1 MPDSIQHHAYFTD
14 LFMVGDGVTIEFVY
28 TKLSGNRWAVR
39 ASIAHG
45 ATFAEFYVATDENP
59 DSLEELIA
67 THRIAVSHI
76 VASWANAIIP
86 KGKHND

>member
-1 MPDSIQHHAYFTD
+1 MTQSAQHHAYFTD
-14 LFMVGDGVTIEFVY
+14 LFIVGDGVTIEFIY

-39 ASIAHG
+39 ASIAAG
-45 ATFAEFYVATDENP
+45 STFAEFYVATDENP
-59 DSLEELIA
+59 ESLEELIA

-76 VASWANAIIP
+76 VANWANAIMP

>member
-14 LFMVGDGVTIEFVY
+14 LFIVGDGVTIEFVY

-45 ATFAEFYVATDENP
+45 STFAEFYKATDERP
-59 DSLEELIA
+59 ESLEELFA
-67 THRIAVSHI
+67 THRIAVANI
-76 VASWANAIIP
+76 VQSWANAVRP
-86 KGKHND
+86 KGGNRE

>member
-1 MPDSIQHHAYFTD
+1 MPQQHHAYFTD
-14 LFMVGDGVTIEFVY
+14 LFILGDGVTIEFVY

-45 ATFAEFYVATDENP
+45 STIAEFYAVTDENP
-59 DSLEELIA
+59 ESLEELFT

-76 VASWANAIIP
+76 VQSWATAITP
-86 KGKHND
+86 KEKK

>member
-1 MPDSIQHHAYFTD
+1 MPALPQHHAYFTD
-14 LFMVGDGVTIEFVY
+14 LFIIGDGVTIEFIY

-59 DSLEELIA
+59 ESLEELIA
-67 THRIAVSHI
+67 SHRIAVSNI
-76 VASWANAIIP
+76 VASWANAIMP
-86 KGKHND
+86 KGKK

>member
-1 MPDSIQHHAYFTD
+1 MTQHHAYFTD
-14 LFMVGDGVTIEFVY
+14 LFIVGDGVTIEFIY

-45 ATFAEFYVATDENP
+45 STFAEFYATTDEGP
-59 DSLEELIA
+59 ESLEELIA
-67 THRIAVSHI
+67 SHRIAVSHI

-86 KGKHND
+86 KGKSND

>member
-1 MPDSIQHHAYFTD
+1 MSHHAYFTD
-14 LFMVGDGVTIEFVY
+14 LFILGDGVTVEFIY

-39 ASIAHG
+39 ASIVAG
-45 ATFAEFYVATDENP
+45 MTNAEFYATTDENP
-59 DSLEELIA
+59 ESLEELIA

-76 VASWANAIIP
+76 VAKWADAIMP

>member
-1 MPDSIQHHAYFTD
+1 MPQSAQHHAYFTD
-14 LFMVGDGVTIEFVY
+14 LFIVGDGVTIEFVY

-39 ASIAHG
+39 ASLIAG
-45 ATFAEFYVATDENP
+45 MTNAEFYIATDENP
-59 DSLEELIA
+59 ESLEELFT

-76 VASWANAIIP
+76 VAKWADAIMP

>member
-1 MPDSIQHHAYFTD
+1 MPALPQHHAYFTD
-14 LFMVGDGVTIEFVY
+14 LFIVNGVTIEFIY

-59 DSLEELIA
+59 ESLEELFT
-67 THRIAVSHI
+67 THRFAVSHI
-76 VASWANAIIP
+76 VASWANAIMP